1 MRPWDSSGQQVFCWS
16 LIINPIV
23 WKCFR
28 MQGIFVTFPSADN
41 CFQAPSS
48 MRACSKIMGF
58 MCTHIGS
65 RPLPHTCH
73 HVILDPGPG
82 TVMKTAGRAQRCQRG
97 RTHPEKLISLINCDR
112 ARFMSGFCS
121 STHFPKKGKNDIWH
135 TSDTN
140 PWGSGPGV
148 AGGLGHSGMVK
159 SHPLQNDA
167 LTDSS
172 HIPWVSVCS
181 GLNLPRKCPGVHFPT
196 LEFSWPIAWAWP
208 GKPDT
213 FLLHSSE
220 NPPQMNCRH
229 SPLQWG
235 SGYTGFSLHHVML
248 LAEMQLWE
256 EARSLTQ
263 RQPSHRPA
271 NSLEPNNTDHVS
283 ENQLNPLSGIL
294 NKNHAKKKKRKK
306 MSTS

>member
-16 LIINPIV
+16 LIINPTV

-58 MCTHIGS
+58 TCTHIGS

-82 TVMKTAGRAQRCQRG
+82 TVMKPAGRAQRCQRG

-159 SHPLQNDA
+159 SHPLHSDDTWLWVTPHTSLEFLSVLVWTCPGSAQVFIF
-167 LTDSS
+167 LPWSS
-172 HIPWVSVCS
+172 AGQSHEPGQASQTLSCYI
-181 GLNLPRKCPGVHFPT
+181 LLRILPRWIVGTAP
-196 LEFSWPIAWAWP
+196 FSGAL
-208 GKPDT
+208 DT
-213 FLLHSSE
+213 
-220 NPPQMNCRH
+220 Q
-229 SPLQWG
+229 G
-235 SGYTGFSLHHVML
+235 S
-248 LAEMQLWE
+248 
-256 EARSLTQ
+256 
-263 RQPSHRPA
+263 
-271 NSLEPNNTDHVS
+271 
-283 ENQLNPLSGIL
+283 LSI
-294 NKNHAKKKKRKK
+294 
-306 MSTS
+306 MWCC